1 MHFFLSNKGTA
12 QMLFC
17 DVLSLST
24 TIFYAF
30 AQGEKNNWVILPQ
43 ACVAVC
49 SVSAVCIS
57 TFLLMVALI
66 IFILACD
73 SVSILAF

>member
-1 MHFFLSNKGTA
+1 
-12 QMLFC
+12 MLFC
-17 DVLSLST
+17 GVLNVST
-24 TIFYAF
+24 TIFYVF
-30 AQGEKNNWVILPQ
+30 ARGEKYNWVVLPQ

-49 SVSAVCIS
+49 SVSTVLIS